1 MMAVVKKK
9 DDPTKVKGELMES
22 NADAMEVGFFS
33 PFLVFFSSFLSMNKL
48 LDKSMFIGLHV
59 IQLCDPICIN

>member
-1 MMAVVKKK
+1 MTAVVKKK

-33 PFLVFFSSFLSMNKL
+33 SFLSVNKL
-48 LDKSMFIGLHV
+48 LDKSMFTGLHV